1 MYRCQKCR
9 KVWRDEPQKKFCDCW
24 GRYVSVIYDE
34 ETDEFIDGPYR
45 NFNEN
50 RNINSNNMKSKEHIE
65 NKNKNENENKKNRLK
80 NYFHIRNLRVWKKDY
95 VLATIKNI
103 IIRWLLYWII
113 SKINNIWII
122 IAYFTAFV
130 IFCLIDYIMMTIWRL
145 HDINKNWRLILIPWY
160 NIILRIILLCKN
172 WQIWNNKYWEDP
184 NKIKIRF
191 LRLDILRLL
200 AIEAKRIAT
209 DTTAPESR
217 DTMTQADLH
226 SFMYS
231 WTFEFITPEQKAI
244 ALKDSIEMSTTF
256 FKLYNNRYQR
266 DENNQYELESSLKNY
281 YIEYHLWHKVESKI
295 DQKFSQI
302 KKIFN
307 ESVVPLWKEYNI

>member
-1 MYRCQKCR
+1 MYECKKCHCFW
-9 KVWRDEPQKKFCDCW
+9 KWEPKTEFCDCW
-24 GRYVSVIYDE
+24 GKYVHVIYDE
-34 ETDEFIDGPYR
+34 LNDEFIDDPYR
-45 NFNEN
+45 EFHENKKDN
-50 RNINSNNMKSKEHIE
+50 RNNKKKNKKNNEHIE
-65 NKNKNENENKKNRLK
+65 NRNEKKKNKFQ
-80 NYFHIRNLRVWKKDY
+80 NYFHIRNLRVWKKEY
-95 VLATIKNI
+95 VVTTIKNI

-122 IAYFTAFV
+122 ITYFTAFFF
-130 IFCLIDYIMMTIWRL
+130 FCLIDYIVMTIWRL
-145 HDINKNWRLILIPWY
+145 HDISKNWRLILIPWY

-191 LRLDILRLL
+191 LRLDILKLL
-200 AIEAKRIAT
+200 AVEAKRIAT

-244 ALKDSIEMSTTF
+244 ALKDSIEMSATF

-266 DENNQYELESSLKNY
+266 DENNQYELENSLKNY
-281 YIEYHLWHKVESKI
+281 YIEYHSWHKVESKI

-307 ESVVPLWKEYNI
+307 ESVVPLGAEYNV